1 MNEFEENENYDEF
14 DEEFEDESSGGFSFK
29 NNNGDISD
37 NIKTWIIVGIVAFIT
52 FIVVFFISNMLV
64 NGGKKKNTPVQEEM
78 PVEKVKYEK
87 YKLGD
92 IITLKDDS
100 TWHVLYES
108 KDTSEYVTILSDKD
122 VNTSNVL
129 YGNVNSF
136 LKETYKSKLVADLKA
151 DFSEIQETRMLAYL
165 DLANISSAKSSEFE
179 PDTEIKKFNIP
190 EFIYASD
197 TITDTVYRVEV
208 SSNPVM
214 ICAKKDDKEAKFCLG
229 DSSKANPIRPVIVI
243 SKKYIKSSEESKDS
257 TSDKVNDN
265 STSNDGVNN
274 SSTNTQ

>member
-1 MNEFEENENYDEF
+1 MNEFDENENYDDEF
-14 DEEFEDESSGGFSFK
+14 DEEFSEESTGGFSFK

-52 FIVVFFISNMLV
+52 FILVFIVSNMLV
-64 NGGKKKNTPVQEEM
+64 NGGKKKNNPVPEEK
-78 PVEKVKYEK
+78 PAEKEKYEK
-87 YKLGD
+87 YKIGD
-92 IITLKDDS
+92 AITLKDDS

-108 KDTSEYVTILSDKD
+108 KDSSEYVTILSDED

-136 LKETYKSKLVADLKA
+136 LKGTYKSKLVSDLKA

-179 PDTEIKKFNIP
+179 PEVEIKKFDIP
-190 EFIYASD
+190 EFIYATD

-214 ICAKKDDKEAKFCLG
+214 ICAKKDDKEARFCLG
-229 DSSKANPIRPVIVI
+229 DSSKANAIRPVIVI
-243 SKKYIKSSEESKDS
+243 SKKYIKSSSQAAND
-257 TSDKVNDN
+257 DKENN
-265 STSNDGVNN
+265 QLTTNDGSNN
-274 SSTNTQ
+274 SASVNQ

>member
-1 MNEFEENENYDEF
+1 MNEFDENENYDDEF
-14 DEEFEDESSGGFSFK
+14 DEEFSEESTGGFSFK

-52 FIVVFFISNMLV
+52 FILVFIVSNMLV
-64 NGGKKKNTPVQEEM
+64 NGGKKKNNPVPEEK
-78 PVEKVKYEK
+78 PAEKEKYEK
-87 YKLGD
+87 YKIGD
-92 IITLKDDS
+92 AITLKDDS

-108 KDTSEYVTILSDKD
+108 KDSSEYVTILSDED

-136 LKETYKSKLVADLKA
+136 LKGTYKSKLVSDLKA

-179 PDTEIKKFNIP
+179 PEVEIKKFDIP
-190 EFIYASD
+190 EFIYATD

-214 ICAKKDDKEAKFCLG
+214 ICAKKDDKEARFCLG
-229 DSSKANPIRPVIVI
+229 DSSKANAIRPVIVI
-243 SKKYIKSSEESKDS
+243 SKKYIKSSSQTAND
-257 TSDKVNDN
+257 DKENN
-265 STSNDGVNN
+265 QLTTNDGSNN
-274 SSTNTQ
+274 SASVNQ